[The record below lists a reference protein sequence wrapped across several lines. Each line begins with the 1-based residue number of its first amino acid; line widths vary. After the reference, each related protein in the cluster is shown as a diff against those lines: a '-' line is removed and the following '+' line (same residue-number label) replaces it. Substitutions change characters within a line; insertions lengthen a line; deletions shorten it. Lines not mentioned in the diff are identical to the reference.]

1 MPILQGFQR
10 LFPKDKN
17 REIEVKNYWICLQ
30 KHIIIGDN
38 IKGDWLFM
46 TKQDKENLQNKKL
59 TDSLLFSCLAACE
72 SIISKNA
79 YLEKKWANCGQSY
92 NGCYQ
97 YERQLWMRYREKLRF
112 LLVSIYSMKMIIQMT
127 KSCKDK
133 ASKKEVLEV
142 ISLIDKND
150 YELM

>member
-1 MPILQGFQR
+1 MST
-10 LFPKDKN
+10 
-17 REIEVKNYWICLQ
+17 V
-30 KHIIIGDN
+30 GDN

-72 SIISKNA
+72 TIISKKS
-79 YLEKKWANCGQSY
+79 YLEKKWSGY
-92 NGCYQ
+92 NVVFDQTAGDMYRQ
-97 YERQLWMRYREKLRF
+97 ERLEWMGYREKLRS
-112 LLVSIYSMKMIIQMT
+112 LLLPIYSMKMIIQMT

-133 ASKKEVLEV
+133 STQKEVLEV

-150 YELM
+150 YEFV

>member
-1 MPILQGFQR
+1 MST
-10 LFPKDKN
+10 
-17 REIEVKNYWICLQ
+17 V
-30 KHIIIGDN
+30 GDN

-59 TDSLLFSCLAACE
+59 TNSLLISCLAACE
-72 SIISKNA
+72 TIISKNA

-97 YERQLWMRYREKLRF
+97 YEHQLWMGYREKIR
-112 LLVSIYSMKMIIQMT
+112 LLLLHVYSMKIIIQMT

-133 ASKKEVLEV
+133 ASQKEVLQV
-142 ISLIDKND
+142 VHLIETND
-150 YELM
+150 YELV

>member
-1 MPILQGFQR
+1 MST
-10 LFPKDKN
+10 
-17 REIEVKNYWICLQ
+17 V
-30 KHIIIGDN
+30 GDN

-59 TDSLLFSCLAACE
+59 SDSLLFSCLAACE
-72 SIISKNA
+72 PIISKNV

-97 YERQLWMRYREKLRF
+97 YERQLWMGYREKLRS
-112 LLVSIYSMKMIIQMT
+112 LLLPIYPMKMIIQMT

-133 ASKKEVLEV
+133 ASQKEVLQV
-142 ISLIDKND
+142 IHLIETND
-150 YELM
+150 YGLV